1 MSIQPGLAPIPAVHT
16 EGSSTGIE
24 RVARARAILAAIRVM
39 PLAVAETVGMA
50 AGNERAIVQVLSRTI
65 DDASD
70 YPTAVAAAH
79 AMVRL
84 KSRAA
89 VDAAATILH
98 RHDGLAAHAA
108 WAAGSRPPEPT
119 LVDPLADLLARGGL
133 AGMHAQVALIGWA
146 RRGSAHVMTTLR
158 QRLADETDPVTRHAL
173 AEALD
178 EARPMNATALPTG
191 AVLTSTDGLR
201 IAQVHLGAR
210 LDADLLSAGMGD
222 TGGIATLL
230 VKLGA
235 ALARRDDVGQV
246 VTIGRTT
253 TEELPAADE
262 RHGGGQTFAPVP
274 LDGRA
279 ATSFTESWPALVSSE
294 RGLRRVF
301 RQLGRPDVIHL
312 RMADVGTL
320 AAARLAATLDIPTV
334 FSLAPDP
341 HALIAA
347 RERSGQLDRRSFAAA
362 DEAQALWFRVD
373 LVERLARQAQHVV
386 LFPRE
391 RLADDLRE
399 LVGIDIDRER
409 GRFTVIPE
417 GIDVAQVRQATTAR
431 PPHRRNSAVADLLER
446 MRNLPAD
453 RHGLPIVLSVGRL
466 NEVKGMARL
475 VQAFATDTTLGQRAT
490 LVIVGGDLDQPN
502 AAEAAELARIET
514 VLAAEPELRRAV
526 ILLGHRPNAEVA
538 GLLAVVGRGIDGLI
552 GAHGAY
558 ACASHK
564 EEFGLAI
571 VEALAAGLPVVAP
584 SVGGPATYVEDGR
597 TGHLVDTG
605 EVPVLAAGIHGA
617 LDLARRPGRAQY
629 AADSMARRYDISNM
643 AHAMVGIYDRVV
655 AQDGTRLAS

>member
-1 MSIQPGLAPIPAVHT
+1 MFIQPGLAPIPAVHT
-16 EGSSTGIE
+16 ARQAIGIE
-24 RVARARAILAAIRVM
+24 RVVRAPAILAAIRLM
-39 PLAVAETVGMA
+39 PLAVAETVA
-50 AGNERAIVQVLSRTI
+50 AATGDEQAIVKRLSRTI

-70 YPTAVAAAH
+70 YLAAVAAAH
-79 AMVRL
+79 AMVQL
-84 KSRAA
+84 NGRAA
-89 VDAAATILH
+89 LDAAATILH
-98 RHDGLAAHAA
+98 RNDGLAAHAA
-108 WAAGSRPPEPT
+108 WAAGRRPPEPK
-119 LVDPLADLLARGGL
+119 LVDPLTDLLARGGL
-133 AGMHAQVALIGWA
+133 AGMHAQAALIGWA
-146 RRGSAHVMTTLR
+146 RRGSAHVAAALR
-158 QRLADETDPVTRHAL
+158 RRLIQEADPVARRQI
-173 AEALD
+173 AETLD
-178 EARPMNATALPTG
+178 EARPVNEPALPTG
-191 AVLTSTDGLR
+191 PVLTSTDGLR

-235 ALARRDDVGQV
+235 ALAGRDDVGQV
-246 VTIGRTT
+246 VTIGRST
-253 TEELPAADE
+253 TEELLAASE
-262 RHGGGQTFAPVP
+262 RQVSGQLFAPVP

-279 ATSFTESWPALVSSE
+279 ATSFTEPWPALVSSE
-294 RGLRRVF
+294 RGLWRVF
-301 RQLGRPDVIHL
+301 SRVGRPDVIHL

-320 AAARLAATLDIPTV
+320 AAARLAARLDIPTV

-362 DEAQALWFRVD
+362 DAAQALWFRVD

-417 GIDVAQVRQATTAR
+417 GIDVAQVRRARAAR
-431 PPHRRNSAVADLLER
+431 PPRRRNSGVADLLER
-446 MRNLPAD
+446 IRSLPAD

-466 NEVKGMARL
+466 TEVKGMVRL
-475 VQAFATDTTLGQRAT
+475 VEAFAADTTLRQRAT

-526 ILLGHRPNAEVA
+526 ILLGHRPNVEVA
-538 GLLAVVGRGIDGLI
+538 GLLAAVGQGLDGLI

-571 VEALAAGLPVVAP
+571 VEALAAGLSVVAP
-584 SVGGPATYVEDGR
+584 TVGGPATYVEDGR

-605 EVPVLAAGIHGA
+605 DVPALAAGVHSA

-629 AADSMARRYDISNM
+629 AADAMARRYDISNM
-643 AHAMVGIYDRVV
+643 AHPLVGIYDRVV
-655 AQDGTRLAS
+655 AQDSARLAS